1 MKLSSAFVA
10 GLATASAN
18 PLTIKLNARAQE
30 KATSVDVKLSNW
42 RDVADYQWYGKIS
55 VGTPAQDL

>member
-10 GLATASAN
+10 SLATASAD
-18 PLTIKLNARAQE
+18 LRTVKLNARAQRE
-30 KATSVDVKLSNW
+30 ASSVDSKLSNW
-42 RDVADYQWYGKIS
+42 HDVADYQWYGKIS